1 MSGPADLTLAEAS
14 REIAAGRLSPL
25 ELAEA
30 CLRRLEGT
38 EPAVRAFVLVD
49 PEGVL
54 RAARALTEELARRGR
69 RGPLH
74 GIPLGVKDV
83 IDVAG
88 FPTLAGSRVLD
99 PVPADRDAPVVERL
113 RAAGGVVVGKT
124 TTHEF
129 AHGVETPPTRN
140 PWDPSRIPGGS
151 SGGSAAAVAVGSCLG
166 ALGSDSGGSV
176 RVPAALCGVSGL
188 RPLPGTVPLG
198 GVLPFSVSH
207 DTVGPLART
216 AEDLALLSSGI
227 SGTPPE
233 LGPATPDR
241 LRFGVPERPSG
252 SPAVLEAVSAAATVL
267 TDAGARIVSVTLP
280 PFEAWEEPRTKV
292 VMAEFLD
299 AHRKAGWY
307 PARAERYGEDVRAYL
322 ERAERMPP
330 REVAAARERL
340 AELVDRFRSALDP
353 VDVLLLPTTPTTA
366 PSAEPTSGSGE
377 ATLRR
382 SVVQELIRLTAP
394 VGTCGLAAVSV
405 PCGADPAG
413 LPIGLQLVGRD
424 ERIVLAVAQLYQRLT
439 DHHRARPPG

>member
-1 MSGPADLTLAEAS
+1 MSSPADLALADAS

-38 EPAVRAFVLVD
+38 EPVVRAFVAVD

-54 RAARALTEELARRGR
+54 RAARALTEELPRRGP

-74 GIPLGVKDV
+74 GIPLGIKDV
-83 IDVAG
+83 IHVAG

-99 PVPADRDAPVVERL
+99 PVPADGDAVVVERL
-113 RAAGGVVVGKT
+113 RVAGGVVVGKT

-140 PWDPSRIPGGS
+140 PWDPSRIAGGS

-166 ALGSDSGGSV
+166 ALGTDSGGSV

-188 RPLPGTVPLG
+188 RPLPGSVPLE

-216 AEDLALLSSGI
+216 AEDLALLSSAI

-241 LRFGVPERPSG
+241 LRIGVPERPSG
-252 SPAVLEAVSAAATVL
+252 SPAVLEAVSAAAAALV
-267 TDAGARIVSVTLP
+267 DAGAGAVPVTPP
-280 PFEAWEEPRTKV
+280 PFEVWEEPRTKV
-292 VMAEFLD
+292 VMAEFLE
-299 AHRKAGWY
+299 AHRRAGWY
-307 PARAERYGEDVRAYL
+307 PARAARYGEDVRAYL
-322 ERAERMPP
+322 ERAERMPA
-330 REVAAARERL
+330 REVEAARERL
-340 AELVDRFRSALDP
+340 AELADRFRSAIDP

-366 PSAEPTSGSGE
+366 PLAEAPSRPGE
-377 ATLRR
+377 ARLRR
-382 SVVQELIRLTAP
+382 PVVQELIRLTAP

-405 PCGADPAG
+405 PCGTDPAG

-424 ERIVLAVAQLYQRLT
+424 ERIVLAVADLYQRLT
-439 DHHRARPPG
+439 EHHRARPPG